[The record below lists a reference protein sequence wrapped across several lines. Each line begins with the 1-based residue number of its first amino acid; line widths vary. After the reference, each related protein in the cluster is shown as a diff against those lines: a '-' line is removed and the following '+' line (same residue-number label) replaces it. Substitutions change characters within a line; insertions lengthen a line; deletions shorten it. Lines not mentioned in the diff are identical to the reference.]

1 MSSTRNDTTIL
12 RSLAQGY
19 SEIAHLDV
27 QSERTERYYRTVGLE
42 EVRPV
47 VLIDEVPWGEIQDDA
62 LQLWCEGAE
71 QRQLE
76 GRLRRA
82 LYQWDHFQV
91 DLILPPVFQV
101 PKQIRSSGIGL
112 EVREVQ
118 IKGDTGAYIASHAYE
133 DQLKTEEDLEALRL
147 PTVSYDKA
155 GTERAADLATDVF
168 RGLQDVRITGTYF
181 AYNIWDVIS
190 QYRGVQNLLMDLAM
204 RPEFMHRTASKSME
218 IAAAIGRQY
227 EELDLLDPDLMLLHC
242 TPACARELPSAGYTG
257 TAKLSDVWGRC
268 SAQIFAAVSP
278 QMHDEFDLVYN
289 QQLFSG
295 CGLLYY
301 GCCEPME
308 NKIDILRKRFP
319 NLRKISITPWAD
331 PEIAAR
337 NIGRDYVL
345 AGKPNPAFVNSP
357 VFDPE
362 PVRKEIE
369 RYVDACRRYGTT
381 CEFVLKDISTIAN
394 NPDNLTKWAETV
406 NGVLDRYY

>member
-204 RPEFMHRTASKSME
+204 RPEFMHRTASKFME

-301 GCCEPME
+301 GCCEPMD